1 MNLLARDHSGV
12 PSWTMTLSLAPMV
25 LITAAFVLAR
35 FKIGSDI
42 GVAEYAGAMT
52 LLSGPILARKWVN
65 SNAEAKKEAAQV
77 TARAT
82 VKAAETLADAKL
94 AADAVIAEAA
104 KEERSA

>member
-25 LITAAFVLAR
+25 LITAAFALAR
-35 FKIGSDI
+35 FGIGADI

-65 SNAEAKKEAAQV
+65 SNAKAKVEAAEV
-77 TARAT
+77 
-82 VKAAETLADAKL
+82 LADAKVEAAAVL
-94 AADAVIAEAA
+94 ADAKVEAV
-104 KEERSA
+104 KEEREHEYL